1 MVFLD
6 LDGTIQDVNEA
17 TVRIVGRER
26 EGMIGSNFAD
36 YFTEPVRAR
45 DSVGETLNKGSVR
58 NFDLMLVD
66 KSPRQ
71 VPVQFKTVAYRDH
84 EGAVKGIFAA
94 VRDVRET
101 KSMIT
106 ELEASKD
113 YSRGLI
119 ERSLDMMVTVDSDC
133 RIMDVNQ
140 AATHLVGRSRE
151 ELIGAPFL
159 EFVHRHGAASQGVEA
174 CFSTGTV
181 RNFELNVSND
191 GENIPFSFNARVY
204 RDRPSAVKGIFCIAH
219 DIRERN

>member
-1 MVFLD
+1 LEVNLEALVFLD
-6 LDGTIQDVNEA
+6 LDGTILDVNEA

-26 EGMIGSNFAD
+26 EGMIGSNFTD
-36 YFTEPVRAR
+36 YFTKPVRAR
-45 DSVGETLNKGSVR
+45 DSVGKTLNKGSVR

-66 KSPRQ
+66 KSSRQ
-71 VPVQFKTVAYRDH
+71 VPVQFNAVAYRDH

-94 VRDVRET
+94 ARDVRET

-151 ELIGAPFL
+151 ELIGAHFL
-159 EFVHRHGAASQGVEA
+159 ELFTDTERPARAWRRAS
-174 CFSTGTV
+174 
-181 RNFELNVSND
+181 
-191 GENIPFSFNARVY
+191 P
-204 RDRPSAVKGIFCIAH
+204 P
-219 DIRERN
+219 ERCATSS